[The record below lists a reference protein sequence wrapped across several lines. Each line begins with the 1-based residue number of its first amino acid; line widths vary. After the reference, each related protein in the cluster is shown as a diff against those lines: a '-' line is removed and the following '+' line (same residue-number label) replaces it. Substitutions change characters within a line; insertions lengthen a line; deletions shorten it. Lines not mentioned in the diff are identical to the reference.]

1 MKIMQFGSTNLN
13 AKRDERKTIMS
24 KAYLRQ
30 SIANERMF
38 KMLESSDNFTGL
50 QERTQTANNDKMIR
64 SSVAKFLNDS
74 IRDIK
79 EDNRGSIAGMLRNSI
94 AN

>member
-1 MKIMQFGSTNLN
+1 
-13 AKRDERKTIMS
+13 
-24 KAYLRQ
+24 
-30 SIANERMF
+30 MF

-50 QERTQTANNDKMIR
+50 QEREKQDNNDKMIR

-79 EDNRGSIAGMLRNSI
+79 EDNKGGIAGIIRNSI

>member
-1 MKIMQFGSTNLN
+1 MLPKVDPKDRMKQTSASKLD

-24 KAYLRQ
+24 KQYLRQ

-50 QERTQTANNDKMIR
+50 QERTHQANNDKIIR
-64 SSVAKFLNDS
+64 
-74 IRDIK
+74 
-79 EDNRGSIAGMLRNSI
+79 
-94 AN
+94 

>member
-1 MKIMQFGSTNLN
+1 ML
-13 AKRDERKTIMS
+13 
-24 KAYLRQ
+24 
-30 SIANERMF
+30 
-38 KMLESSDNFTGL
+38 KMLGSSENFTEVK
-50 QERTQTANNDKMIR
+50 ERSDQIHNDKMIR

-79 EDNRGSIAGMLRNSI
+79 QDNRGSIAGMLRNSI

>member
-1 MKIMQFGSTNLN
+1 
-13 AKRDERKTIMS
+13 
-24 KAYLRQ
+24 
-30 SIANERMF
+30 MF

>member
-1 MKIMQFGSTNLN
+1 
-13 AKRDERKTIMS
+13 
-24 KAYLRQ
+24 
-30 SIANERMF
+30 MF
-38 KMLESSDNFTGL
+38 KMLESSENFTEVK
-50 QERTQTANNDKMIR
+50 ERSDQVNNDKMIR

-79 EDNRGSIAGMLRNSI
+79 QDNRGSIAGMLRNSI

>member
-1 MKIMQFGSTNLN
+1 
-13 AKRDERKTIMS
+13 MS